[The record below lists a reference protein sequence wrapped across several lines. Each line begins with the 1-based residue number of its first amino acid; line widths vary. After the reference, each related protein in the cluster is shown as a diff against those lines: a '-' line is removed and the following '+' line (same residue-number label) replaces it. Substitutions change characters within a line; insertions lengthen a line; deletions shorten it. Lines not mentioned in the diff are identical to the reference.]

1 MKISL
6 NWLRDFIDI
15 SKLPQKGEAE
25 ELDVLLTNTGLEVEG
40 IERHE
45 KIPGGL
51 KGFVVAEVLTCEK
64 FEVKD
69 KTLSLTTVDAG
80 LSETLTIV
88 CGAANVAAGQKV
100 IVATPGTTLF
110 DAEGKALFTIEK
122 RKVYGQPSEGMI
134 CAEDEIGIGTSHDG
148 ILVLETDVANGTP
161 AANYFNLSADLVLEI
176 GLTPNRAD
184 AASHWGVA
192 RDIKAV
198 TGLPIKLPSVDS
210 LVIAKTNL
218 PIEISIQDKGCARF
232 CGVSMDGIQVK
243 PSPEWLQERLSAIGL
258 RPINNI
264 VDITNFICHGLGQP
278 MHAYDWHQ
286 IKDGKLEVKTLAAG
300 TVFKTLDGVERKL
313 NGEELMICD
322 GSGAIGLAGI
332 MGGANSSIQ
341 DSTTRI
347 FLEVAHFAPERIRKA
362 AQFHSLKTDA
372 SFRFERG
379 TDIEAKLFA
388 LKYAAQ
394 LILELAGGAI
404 TSNWVDHYPEKNV
417 AVQIPVTYER
427 VHQLMG
433 ITLSETRIQEI
444 LVALDFEITNLNS
457 KGLTAIAPAYRVDV
471 TREADL
477 IEELLRIH
485 GLDNIPLSENLGAN
499 FISEFPLLDKE
510 KTQQQVGLS
519 LAAKGFHEI
528 ITNSLTKS
536 SHHELIQQ
544 DLAFESVEILNRLS
558 EDLGVMRQH
567 SIFSGLEVLAYNIN
581 RRQKDLKLFEFG
593 KTYHKKGSKYIEKRH
608 LSLYLTGLQAGETWS
623 ISAKKAEFHHLYST
637 VIALMQFM
645 GVKDF
650 ETSPLE
656 GSSIFAYGLRIS
668 VNKKMCLEL
677 GLIRPNLAQKFD
689 VKQEVF
695 YADFDWDYWVK
706 QEKVDFV
713 YQEISKFP
721 EVSRDLSLVINKEV
735 SYQAIQRIAEQ
746 VEKNLLKSVSVFD
759 VYEGKNLGEGKKSY
773 SVSFM
778 LQDESQTLTDKVI
791 DATMDRLIQRF
802 EKELGAVIR
811 K

>member
-69 KTLSLTTVDAG
+69 KILSLTTVDAG
-80 LSETLTIV
+80 LSEILTIV

-148 ILVLETDVANGTP
+148 ILVLDTKLANGTP
-161 AANYFNLSADLVLEI
+161 AANFFNLSADLVLEI

-198 TGLPIKLPSVDS
+198 TGLPIKLPSADS
-210 LVIAKTNL
+210 MVIAQTNL
-218 PIEISIQDKGCARF
+218 PIDINIQDKGCARF
-232 CGVSMDGIQVK
+232 CGVSIDGIQVK

-286 IKDGKLEVKTLAAG
+286 IKGGRLEVKTLAEG
-300 TVFKTLDGVERKL
+300 TIFKTLDGVERKL

-417 AVQIPVTYER
+417 PVQIPVSYER

-433 ITLSETRIQEI
+433 IELAETRIQEI
-444 LVALDFEITNLNS
+444 LVALDFEITNLNP

-499 FISEFPLLDKE
+499 FISDFPLLDKE
-510 KTQQQVGLS
+510 KIQQQVGLS

-536 SHHELIQQ
+536 SHHELIQP

-623 ISAKKAEFHHLYST
+623 TSAKKAEFHHLYST

-645 GVKDF
+645 GVKEF

-656 GSSIFAYGLRIS
+656 GSSIFAYGLRVS

-695 YADFDWDYWVK
+695 FADFDWDYWVK

-721 EVSRDLSLVINKEV
+721 EVRRDLSLVINKEV

-778 LQDESQTLTDKVI
+778 LQDEGQTLTDKVI

>member
-80 LSETLTIV
+80 LAENLTIV

-100 IVATPGTTLF
+100 IVATPGTTLY

-148 ILVLETDVANGTP
+148 ILVLATDLANGT
-161 AANYFNLSADLVLEI
+161 AAAIYFNLSADLVLEI

-198 TGLPIKLPSVDS
+198 TGLPIHLPSVDS
-210 LVIAKTNL
+210 LPVGQTSL
-218 PIEISIQDKGCARF
+218 PIEINIQDQGCARF
-232 CGVSMDGIQVK
+232 CGVSIDGIQVK
-243 PSPEWLQERLSAIGL
+243 PSPEWLQERLNAIGL

-286 IKDGKLEVKTLAAG
+286 INGGRLEVKTLAAG
-300 TVFKTLDGVERKL
+300 TFFKTLDGIERKL

-332 MGGANSSIQ
+332 MGGSNSSIQ

-362 AQFHSLKTDA
+362 SQFHSLKTDA

-379 TDIEAKLFA
+379 TDIESKLFA
-388 LKYAAQ
+388 LKYAAK
-394 LILELAGGAI
+394 LILELAGGTI
-404 TSNWVDHYPEKNV
+404 SSDWLDHYPEKNV
-417 AVQIPVTYER
+417 AVQIPVSYKR
-427 VHQLMG
+427 VRQLMG
-433 ITLSETRIQEI
+433 IELNENRIQEI
-444 LVALDFEITNLNS
+444 LLALDFKLMDVNPL
-457 KGLTAIAPAYRVDV
+457 GLTAIAPAYRVDV

-544 DLAFESVEILNRLS
+544 DLAFESVDILNRLS

-593 KTYHKKGSKYIEKRH
+593 KTYHKKASKYIEKKH

-623 ISAKKAEFHHLYST
+623 TSAKKIEFHHLYST
-637 VIALMQFM
+637 VIALMKFM

-677 GLIRPNLAQKFD
+677 GMIRPNLAQKLD

-695 YADFDWDYWVK
+695 FADFDWDYWVK

-721 EVSRDLSLVINKEV
+721 EVRRDLSLVINKEV

-746 VEKNLLKSVSVFD
+746 VEKHLLKSVSVFD

-773 SVSFM
+773 SISFM
-778 LQDESQTLTDKVI
+778 LQDENLTLTDKVI